1 MSDDIKQ
8 DLEKILK
15 NLDKIEDIINRP
27 YEPYEYPGDNT
38 PQPGDGTPGP
48 YDFST
53 TCSKCGMTFE
63 GMTSYYCPQNDCPTF
78 MKAT

>member
-1 MSDDIKQ
+1 MTDEIKQ

-15 NLDKIEDIINRP
+15 KLDKIENIINRP
-27 YEPYEYPGDNT
+27 YEPYEYPGDDT
-38 PQPGDGTPGP
+38 PQP
-48 YDFST
+48 YYYSKMT

-63 GMTSYYCPQNDCPTF
+63 GMTSYYCPQNDCSTF